1 MQYTIGLVRPALAW
15 FRPEQ
20 TLVDDF
26 VYHLSRMAEVVMIGG
41 TNFTAIT
48 NVESFY
54 DPSYQTENRLNVLRQ
69 MAEEK
74 KHHQFDMLFFMDLL
88 SPEVPSIVMDNP
100 EIPYAGIV
108 TSTTRMWDKSN
119 RNVVGRFEDNIM
131 EGADRIYVA
140 TQALKDALMQHHMI
154 GGDKVAVVGYPCRVD
169 KAFTA
174 TTKEKILVMPQRVC
188 DDNGLQVLIDAAREY
203 NSLAGV
209 TSDNA
214 SYRLSRGLDL
224 VRFMA
229 VVPGSMLNS
238 RRNLPDTTKLPQ
250 NLMFRVVKNKHDYLS
265 FLSRCQWV
273 LGWNDRDTMQY
284 EVMEAVLAGATPI
297 VRPTPFT
304 DELFPTALKV
314 NSASDL
320 ARLLFLNKAQVNP
333 SVTRPRVFDEA
344 EIKMIADL
352 MQVLAVNKEP
362 IVKEAVIAV
371 TPIPPTPPPVVPT
384 AAAEAVLPPPASPP
398 SGRDPETY

>member
-20 TLVDDF
+20 MLVDDF

-41 TNFTAIT
+41 TNFTSIT
-48 NVESFY
+48 NSENFY
-54 DPSYQTENRLNVLRQ
+54 DPVYQTENRLSILRQ

-88 SPEVPSIVMDNP
+88 APEVPSIVMDNP

-140 TQALKDALMQHHMI
+140 TQALKDSLMQHHMI

-169 KAFTA
+169 RNYSSTP
-174 TTKEKILVMPQRVC
+174 KEKIVVMPQRVC
-188 DDNGLQVLIDAAREY
+188 NDNGLQVLIDAAREY
-203 NSLAGV
+203 NNLAGV

-214 SYRLSRGLDL
+214 SYRLSRGIDL

-229 VVPGSMLNS
+229 VVPGSILNS

-250 NLMFRVVKNKHDYLS
+250 NLMFRVVKNRHDYLS

-314 NSASDL
+314 NSASEL
-320 ARLLFLNKAQVNP
+320 ANCLFLNKAQINP

-352 MQVLAVNKEP
+352 MQVLAINKEP
-362 IVKEAVIAV
+362 VVKAEEVV
-371 TPIPPTPPPVVPT
+371 LSPLPPPEPPPTPPPTPAPAPT
-384 AAAEAVLPPPASPP
+384 PPPVA
-398 SGRDPETY
+398 GRDPETY